1 VENDD
6 ESNDDEYG
14 DAGCWHGMAGRR
26 QARQQVLQHDA
37 HIDRSTMVVEHE
49 SNEGRA
55 GATPCRRIIRG
66 TVRAAGKQPAACAAA
81 AAAADAAGLRCV
93 ASLPQPLL
101 VLRYTGCCSTAIATS
116 VERPAAGARGG
127 AACLI
132 WMP

>member
-1 VENDD
+1 MM
-6 ESNDDEYG
+6 
-14 DAGCWHGMAGRR
+14 HT
-26 QARQQVLQHDA
+26 L
-37 HIDRSTMVVEHE
+37 IDLVEHE
-49 SNEGRA
+49 SNGRA

-66 TVRAAGKQPAACAAA
+66 TQQQGSSQQPAPPPPPPPLHA
-81 AAAADAAGLRCV
+81 AAGLRCV

-101 VLRYTGCCSTAIATS
+101 VMRYTGCCSTAIATS